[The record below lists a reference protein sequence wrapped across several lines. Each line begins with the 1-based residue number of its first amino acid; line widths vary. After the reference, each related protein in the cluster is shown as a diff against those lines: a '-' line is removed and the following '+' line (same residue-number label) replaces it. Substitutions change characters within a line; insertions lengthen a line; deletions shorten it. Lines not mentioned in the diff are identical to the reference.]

1 MPIVHTV
8 TQGETISSIADRFG
22 FLDFESIWG
31 EPANADLRE
40 KRGDGHVLL
49 PGDRV
54 TIPDHEVRK
63 VDASTGQSHRFVV
76 HGQTLRLRLDLRD
89 EGDQPLADARCVLAV
104 DGAAKELV
112 ADGNG
117 RIETFVPRGA
127 RRAQLTVDDPKKR
140 FDVRVPL
147 RLGGL
152 DPIDTPTGQR
162 ERLRNIGYYL
172 VEDEDDN
179 PLALRSAVEELQCD
193 RGLKVTG
200 ICDGATQ
207 AALLGAHG
215 C

>member
-8 TQGETISSIADRFG
+8 AQGETISSIADRFG
-22 FLDFESIWG
+22 FLDFESVWG
-31 EPANADLRE
+31 DAANADLRKE
-40 KRGDGHVLL
+40 RGDGHVLL

-54 TIPDHEVRK
+54 TIPDHQVRE
-63 VDASTGQSHRFVV
+63 VDASTGQSHLFVV
-76 HGQTLRLRLDLRD
+76 RAPTLLLRLDLRD
-89 EGDQPLADARCVLAV
+89 EGDKPLAAAQCVLAV
-104 DGAAKELV
+104 DGASKELV

-117 RIETFVPRGA
+117 SIETFIPRRA
-127 RRAQLTVDDPKKR
+127 NRAQLTVDDPKKL

-147 RLGGL
+147 RIGGL
-152 DPIDTPTGQR
+152 DPIDTPSGQR

-193 RGLKVTG
+193 KGMKVTG
-200 ICDGATQ
+200 ICDGPTQ
-207 AALLGAHG
+207 AVLLGAHG